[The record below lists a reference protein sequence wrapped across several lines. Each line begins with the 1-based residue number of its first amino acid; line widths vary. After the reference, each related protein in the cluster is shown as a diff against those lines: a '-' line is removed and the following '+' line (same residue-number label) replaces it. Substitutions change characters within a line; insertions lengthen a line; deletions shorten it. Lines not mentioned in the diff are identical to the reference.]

1 MTGHREPVGR
11 ALEALAWMADHPK
24 TPWGIRQVARDMN
37 TSPTTVH
44 RIFGIFEGRGLLQK
58 DGNGGYLPS
67 IDLYRVCRS
76 IGGQDLPVR
85 IARPLLDALA
95 NESDQTVMLGA
106 YDARRQ
112 QMMYVDVRRRHHAVP
127 HIGRVNRWR
136 PIHAGAPGL
145 AILAFLRQAERDE
158 VYRQGLDPMTDRTVV
173 DVDTLEELLAH
184 VRELG
189 FAHTRGQHTVGTV
202 GFGAPVFDAAG
213 NVYGDVCI
221 ALPEQRF
228 SDQLV
233 QPLGEMAKTTAS
245 AISGRLKTAGYRRV
259 LA

>member
-1 MTGHREPVGR
+1 MSGHREPVGR
-11 ALEALAWMADHPK
+11 TLEALAWMADHPK

-44 RIFGIFEGRGLLQK
+44 RIFGVFEGRGLLQK
-58 DGNGGYLPS
+58 DGNGGYIPS
-67 IDLYRVCRS
+67 IDLYRMCRS

-85 IARPLLDALA
+85 VARPLLNNLA
-95 NESDQTVMLGA
+95 RESSETVMLGA
-106 YDARRQ
+106 YDARRHE
-112 QMMYVDVRRRHHAVP
+112 MMYVDVRRTPHALP
-127 HIGRVNRWR
+127 HIGRLNRWR

-145 AILAFLRQAERDE
+145 AILAFLRRAERDE
-158 VYRQGLDPMTDRTVV
+158 VYQHGLDAMTDRTVV
-173 DVDTLEELLAH
+173 DIDELEQLLAQ

-189 FAHTRGQHTVGTV
+189 FAHTRGHHTVGTV

-221 ALPEQRF
+221 GMSEQRF

-233 QPLGEMAKTTAS
+233 QPLGEMAKATAS
-245 AISGRLKTAGYRRV
+245 AISHRLKAAGYRRV